1 MSRKQRLIVST
12 LLAGGIGLLVVAALA
27 GGGDRT
33 DITVAGN
40 PAIDALIP
48 ERESEILRRDRV
60 GIDMA
65 DGYEA
70 ALTLEAG
77 GLTID
82 VPADQLDT
90 ALVSLGQYTY
100 KPEDGKVL
108 PFFPPQANCVIATYW
123 PVEDREDIQTIR
135 WCFEVL

>member
-33 DITVAGN
+33 AITVAGN

>member
-12 LLAGGIGLLVVAALA
+12 LLAGGSGLLVVAALA

-60 GIDMA
+60 GMDRA

-77 GLTID
+77 GLTSD